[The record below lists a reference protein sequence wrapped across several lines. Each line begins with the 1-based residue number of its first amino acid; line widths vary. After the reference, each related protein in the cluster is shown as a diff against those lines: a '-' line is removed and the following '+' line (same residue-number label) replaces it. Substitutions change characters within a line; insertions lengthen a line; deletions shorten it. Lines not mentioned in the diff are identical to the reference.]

1 MSVIDW
7 GARQRARFALR
18 AADRHRKSGAFD
30 EAVAAYERA
39 ARLDGDLKR
48 QTLESTAVM
57 LIEQRRPAE
66 AAPRLQAL
74 VALDKKDAAN
84 WRRLARVLRETGDRR
99 GAIKAWRRVI
109 DVEPQ
114 DIEANQALV
123 EMQPEGAPESIEPLR
138 VVADAAWPDDPKP
151 RRRLARLLGDNGRP
165 EEALDAWR
173 LILATQPGDV
183 EAHERSANL
192 LEAAGRKAE
201 AAVHLKA
208 AAEAMPSKVK
218 LWRRLATMLEDSGS
232 GPDAFRALQKA
243 LEANPDD
250 LQVHAGL
257 ARLLEGQGLK
267 ARAMTHVRAIAE
279 AGKDAE
285 AWRRLARLAAELSRA
300 DDAAAAWRR
309 VLSLA
314 PDDREAHA
322 AMAALLHADPARAVD
337 HLKALARLTPKKPDV
352 QRNLG
357 RVLME
362 LGDTP
367 GAIET
372 WRRLLKL
379 DDQDVDAHAALAEL
393 LQDRK
398 AMALPHLQ
406 VLVER
411 GPDPA
416 GAGRRL
422 AQLLIRTGDKA
433 AARPHLER
441 LLEADQGDAAM
452 REALVQVLLDLELF
466 AEAAVHLRR
475 IAHEAPDRPQGWR
488 RLADSLRRSGDMPG
502 ETEAWRHVLAID
514 EGDAQAHER
523 LAHLMTEA
531 GRDAEAA
538 AHFRA
543 LVQAVPEN
551 AKLWRRYVRA
561 RRRADESVEELTA
574 WREVLGLAGNGELES
589 QLKRTEDAIR
599 RNQDLKQELQ
609 GVGAELKR
617 ERGATQHALTRL
629 EREEAAH
636 RDTRDLYKDELK
648 RERRATHQALT
659 RLEREERAHRATQGL
674 YKDELAERRR
684 LAAELQESVQRQRQ
698 AEAEEAS
705 HLIAGRLIGLLEPLA
720 GAEAWAAAQGDE
732 AAAYVEESL
741 RAAAA
746 GGALVVAGEAD
757 ARLAG
762 VDVTPLADLPVRL
775 RGRGSRLVVLADRS
789 AALRAEIRESL
800 AGKRGLAVLDLPELV
815 VRRAAGLEDLQ
826 VEVEPVS
833 DDVWP
838 PRPLMVMSSDD
849 RLLQAAAA
857 AIRTATDLA
866 IAPKF
871 PIALAA
877 RVQARELD
885 LDDWL
890 AAAWSAHG
898 RPRAFGFQF
907 DPETLALF
915 AREIR
920 SGRAP
925 VMAKV
930 FRRATALH
938 LAWSDKALFAAADH
952 FARLGEGAS
961 ADFDAGDAQIEVK
974 TYKRLIARDMLL
986 ENAVEQLGKFK
997 PATAKVYR
1005 ELFDK
1010 PALGRFC
1017 RDAGLSL
1024 GVAGFAEVDEKALA
1038 FAPAPALVRAGRL
1051 IGKAVESL
1059 TAAREPEA
1067 PPQGL
1072 VQYGLGRSF
1081 EALGRHAEA
1090 LQAYQDA
1097 VASAPTYFPARAAAA
1112 RYLELAG
1119 RAAEAEALLR
1129 QGLGNGTPDP
1139 DVQEGLL
1146 DFYQRNG
1153 SPQGVAAVSRLMMK
1167 RGQSRPAITAPALVE
1182 LGRWREAEPLLKTLS
1197 ARVAGQDN
1205 FVNDLTDLPSLAGEL
1220 EMLEAAAEG
1229 GGSGAELRF
1238 AEALR
1243 RLGRLSEALPW
1254 YRRALADPDVLE
1266 AEIGVGAEAR
1276 PQFLM
1281 VGPPRTGTTLLRR
1294 LFDLH
1299 PKIAAPSG
1307 ELFFFSNRT
1316 GQRAGSNRQ
1325 RAPLSWYLGA
1335 FKAAAERKPEARLI
1349 GEKTPH
1355 YFSTSD
1361 EQMAFASLLLPNVKI
1376 IATLR
1381 DPVVR
1386 AWSEIKVQRRVTE
1399 AEIVAALSE
1408 GARPNWLAEIID
1420 AGRYAAHL
1428 KGWLTHVTPD
1438 RLLLVDCDA
1447 LETNVAEEAGRIFR
1461 WLGVRE
1467 LGRRQ
1472 VEGLQQ
1478 GWNNRT
1484 ESFSPSAGVEALLR
1498 NAYASEP
1505 WSAAEVGRAL
1515 G

>member
-1 MSVIDW
+1 M
-7 GARQRARFALR
+7 
-18 AADRHRKSGAFD
+18 
-30 EAVAAYERA
+30 
-39 ARLDGDLKR
+39 
-48 QTLESTAVM
+48 
-57 LIEQRRPAE
+57 
-66 AAPRLQAL
+66 AAPHLE
-74 VALDKKDAAN
+74 V
-84 WRRLARVLRETGDRR
+84 LA
-99 GAIKAWRRVI
+99 
-109 DVEPQ
+109 
-114 DIEANQALV
+114 
-123 EMQPEGAPESIEPLR
+123 
-138 VVADAAWPDDPKP
+138 
-151 RRRLARLLGDNGRP
+151 
-165 EEALDAWR
+165 
-173 LILATQPGDV
+173 
-183 EAHERSANL
+183 
-192 LEAAGRKAE
+192 
-201 AAVHLKA
+201 
-208 AAEAMPSKVK
+208 
-218 LWRRLATMLEDSGS
+218 
-232 GPDAFRALQKA
+232 
-243 LEANPDD
+243 
-250 LQVHAGL
+250 
-257 ARLLEGQGLK
+257 
-267 ARAMTHVRAIAE
+267 
-279 AGKDAE
+279 
-285 AWRRLARLAAELSRA
+285 
-300 DDAAAAWRR
+300 
-309 VLSLA
+309 
-314 PDDREAHA
+314 
-322 AMAALLHADPARAVD
+322 
-337 HLKALARLTPKKPDV
+337 
-352 QRNLG
+352 
-357 RVLME
+357 
-362 LGDTP
+362 
-367 GAIET
+367 
-372 WRRLLKL
+372 
-379 DDQDVDAHAALAEL
+379 
-393 LQDRK
+393 
-398 AMALPHLQ
+398 
-406 VLVER
+406 ER

-416 GAGRRL
+416 GASLRL
-422 AQLLIRTGDKA
+422 AQLLIRTGDRA

-441 LLEADQGDAAM
+441 LLAADPSNAPV
-452 REALVQVLLDLELF
+452 REALAQVLLDLELF
-466 AEAAVHLRR
+466 AEAATHLRA
-475 IAHEAPDRPQGWR
+475 IALAAPDKPQGWK
-488 RLADSLRRSGDMPG
+488 RLADSLRRSGDLAA
-502 ETEAWRHVLAID
+502 EAQAWRHVLAIAED
-514 EGDAQAHER
+514 DPQAHER
-523 LAHLMTEA
+523 LAHLMIEA
-531 GRDAEAA
+531 GRPAEAA

-543 LVQAVPEN
+543 LVQALPDN
-551 AKLWRRYVRA
+551 AKIWRRYVRA
-561 RRRADESVEELTA
+561 RRQADESVEELA
-574 WREVLGLAGNGELES
+574 LWREVLGVAGHGELES
-589 QLKRTEDAIR
+589 QLKRAEEAVR
-599 RNQDLKQELQ
+599 RNQDLKHELQ

-617 ERGATQHALTRL
+617 ERGAAQHALTRL
-629 EREEAAH
+629 EREERAH
-636 RDTRDLYKDELK
+636 SETRELYKDELK
-648 RERRATHQALT
+648 RERGATHQALT
-659 RLEREERAHRATQGL
+659 RLEREERAHRTIQGL
-674 YKDELAERRR
+674 YKDEVAERRR
-684 LAAELQESVQRQRQ
+684 LAAELQESAQRQRQ

-705 HLIAGRLIGLLEPLA
+705 HLIAGRLIGLLEPMA
-720 GAEAWAAAQGDE
+720 GAEASAASQADE

-746 GGALVVAGEAD
+746 AGALVVASEAD

-762 VDVTPLADLPVRL
+762 VGVTSLADLPAKL
-775 RGRGSRLVVLADRS
+775 RGRGSRLVILADRN
-789 AALRAEIRESL
+789 AGVRAEIRESL
-800 AGKRGLAVLDLPELV
+800 AGKRGLGVLDLFELV
-815 VRRAAGLEDLQ
+815 IRRAAGLEDPRGQ
-826 VEVEPVS
+826 VEPVS

-838 PRPLMVMSSDD
+838 ARPLMVMCSDD
-849 RLLQAAAA
+849 SLRDAVAES
-857 AIRTATDLA
+857 IRKATDLA
-866 IAPKF
+866 IAPLF

-877 RVQARELD
+877 KVLARELD

-915 AREIR
+915 AREVR

-938 LAWSDKALFAAADH
+938 LAWSDKALFAAAEH
-952 FARLGEGAS
+952 FARSGEGVG

-986 ENAVEQLGKFK
+986 ENAFEQLGKFR
-997 PATAKVYR
+997 PATAKAYR

-1024 GVAGFAEVDEKALA
+1024 GVAGFAEVEEKALGFTPSA
-1038 FAPAPALVRAGRL
+1038 ELLRTGRL
-1051 IGKAVESL
+1051 IGKAVDSL

-1072 VQYGLGRSF
+1072 LQYGLGRSL

-1090 LQAYQDA
+1090 LRAYQDA

-1119 RAAEAEALLR
+1119 RPAEAERLLR

-1146 DFYQRNG
+1146 DFYQRNA
-1153 SPQGVAAVSRLMMK
+1153 SPRGVAAVSRLMLK

-1205 FVNDLTDLPSLAGEL
+1205 FVNDLTDLPELAREL
-1220 EMLEAAAEG
+1220 ERLRAAAEG
-1229 GGSGAELRF
+1229 GGAGAELRF

-1243 RLGRLSEALPW
+1243 RLGRLDEALPW
-1254 YRRALADPDVLE
+1254 YRRALADPGVLE
-1266 AEIGVGAEAR
+1266 AETGVGAEVR
-1276 PQFLM
+1276 PRFLM

-1335 FKAAAERKPEARLI
+1335 FKAAAERKPDARLI

-1361 EQMAFASLLLPNVKI
+1361 AQMAFASLLLPDVKI

-1386 AWSEIKVQRRVTE
+1386 AWSEIKVQRRATE

-1408 GARPNWLAEIID
+1408 GAWPNWLAEIVD
-1420 AGRYAAHL
+1420 AGRYGAHL
-1428 KGWLTHVTPD
+1428 KRWLKHIRPD
-1438 RLLLVDCDA
+1438 QLLLVDCDA
-1447 LETNVAEEAGRIFR
+1447 LETNVVEEAGRIFR

-1484 ESFSPSAGVEALLR
+1484 ENFAPSAEVEALLR
-1498 NAYASEP
+1498 GAYGDEP
-1505 WSAAEVGRAL
+1505 WRAAEVGPEL